1 MLNTLNVAQT
11 GLNASK
17 FAVENIAN
25 NIANESTPGY
35 KKRVTN
41 LSEISN
47 LSMSAGQGVS
57 YSISRITAEFMYSNL
72 TQETSKYN
80 YNAEISQILENAE
93 SLFAETEDSG
103 FSANLNR
110 YYQAVENLRSEP
122 SNEIYQ
128 TDLANNGKFL
138 VESLQN
144 LYEGIERIELV
155 KESELKANIEKVN
168 NILGDIGKINEK
180 LADYNEVS
188 VDLLDKRDNLEAEL
202 SKYVDIEVSNFNG
215 EYELKI
221 AGQTAVRYSTN
232 IRSISLDNIQESQV
246 DKFSLTDSNG
256 VILDGIKKF
265 EDSDGNIVSRTFE
278 EGDKITYTLNSNT
291 SVSVSIGQTL
301 SYYDEDGLSQ
311 TLVVSEDNLI
321 QSMAIAINKDDSMRS
336 LITAYNGNPEYDNNG
351 NLIVPSQ
358 DKFLVIKSDKEGL
371 SSVFDSRISIEKIDN
386 QSNISREN
394 IYRNELSSI
403 DASNRNIMNIFGSE
417 VKLESGLIK
426 AQIEVTD
433 STSSLN
439 YLKDFKKQLD
449 VFANTLSDI
458 SNSFYRDNISGDYI
472 YGTKSAD
479 ELNQN
484 EILDDSLIKVSVSD
498 PTALSSITLNFNGTA
513 HTYNVVTPS
522 NDLEDLATKLQNEIN
537 GSSYGDDTDIKVRV
551 ENNKLVFEDVSSNGL
566 ALSDPSKKIFTYDD
580 FSVAGTTAQIVPEYE
595 DSLYNLNLFSGSD
608 VKSLNFNSDVI
619 NDLDQIDL
627 DYLASLQ
634 WKDDV
639 SFTQRAQDRNNN
651 DSVSISEFYQS
662 IRVSISSEKE
672 SADFI
677 LTTQSEVK
685 QSLEATYESLVKV
698 DKDEEMTAL
707 IQFQAAYTANAKVI
721 TIIDE
726 MLQTLLGIKR

>member
-138 VESLQN
+138 VESLQK

>member
-138 VESLQN
+138 VESLQK

-291 SVSVSIGQTL
+291 SVSVSIGETL

-580 FSVAGTTAQIVPEYE
+580 FSVVGTTAQIVPEYE

-639 SFTQRAQDRNNN
+639 SFTQKAQDRNNN